1 MQRLTALI
9 KKQILK
15 YMTNLMLT
23 KELSNYDFWQLSR
36 FGNIIPSI
44 EATPDGELFETGIE
58 ELRRMSDWIEQQTE
72 IQLSEPL
79 NY

>member
-23 KELSNYDFWQLSR
+23 KELSNYDFWQLQKY
-36 FGNIIPSI
+36 GNIIPSI
-44 EATPDGELFETGIE
+44 NNTPDNEMYESGIAELDRISGYIETKS
-58 ELRRMSDWIEQQTE
+58 ELQLEQN
-72 IQLSEPL
+72 L
-79 NY
+79 